1 MELGSG
7 AALGSRLQIDLSEA
21 TLGER
26 QGGEQFRTM
35 TSSTLNLNSIP
46 NSVPKPTWNRH
57 MRNLTRSVYK

>member
-46 NSVPKPTWNRH
+46 NSVPKPTWN
-57 MRNLTRSVYK
+57 